1 MFIKLFLVI
10 FMKIIGISGMPG
22 SGKSGIFNIAEK
34 YNIPIISMGDAIRY
48 EVKKQGLELNSE
60 NIKNMA
66 IGIREKYGK
75 EAVAVICVDYI
86 NSKYKNN
93 LPEYLI
99 IEGIRSIYEVE
110 YFRKYYS
117 MEIISIHSS
126 PKVRFK
132 RLCERNREDDSV
144 SWEHFK
150 ERDYRE
156 LGFSIGYVIALSD
169 YIVINENNN
178 WEEYLNNLE
187 KIVLSIVKF

>member
-1 MFIKLFLVI
+1 
-10 FMKIIGISGMPG
+10 MKIIGISGMPG